1 MQREEIRRQNVRAE
15 ERRQEDQLARNLRL
29 AKRQLDQ
36 MRNEE
41 GGRVVDLQEEPI
53 RQPLARQL
61 TPPRYQPMVLPAA
74 PVLPRRQPPA
84 RPPTS
89 PDPSLPSTKT
99 KRSPVLARR
108 AAPGRPPG
116 GTTTGT
122 SRGATGGTRG
132 QRNQD
137 GSPSFARKSQ
147 KMARTP

>member
-1 MQREEIRRQNVRAE
+1 
-15 ERRQEDQLARNLRL
+15 
-29 AKRQLDQ
+29 LDQ

-53 RQPLARQL
+53 RQPVARQL

-74 PVLPRRQPPA
+74 PALPRRQHPE
-84 RPPTS
+84 RLTTS

-122 SRGATGGTRG
+122 SRGATGGARG
-132 QRNQD
+132 PAGRGHIPAPHQRNQD